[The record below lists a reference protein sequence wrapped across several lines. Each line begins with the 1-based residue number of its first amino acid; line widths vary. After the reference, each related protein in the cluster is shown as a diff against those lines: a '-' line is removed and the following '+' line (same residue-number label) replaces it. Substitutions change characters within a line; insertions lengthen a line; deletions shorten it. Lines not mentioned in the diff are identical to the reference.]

1 MDSEILSLKIK
12 GGKKMS
18 VKEDLYYSED
28 HEWVREEE
36 ECLVIGV
43 TDFAQEELGDIVF
56 VELPEV
62 DEEFDK
68 DDSFGVLESVK
79 AVSDTF
85 IPVSGRVIEVN
96 EDLLDNP
103 ERINDDPYGEGWLIK
118 IDPADDSELD
128 ELLSAEEYA
137 DFIEE
142 E

>member
-1 MDSEILSLKIK
+1 MSIK
-12 GGKKMS
+12 D
-18 VKEDLYYSED
+18 DLYYSED

-36 ECLVIGV
+36 DYLVIGV

-62 DEEFDK
+62 EEEFDK

-85 IPVSGRVIEVN
+85 IPVSGRIIEVN
-96 EDLLDNP
+96 EALLDNP
-103 ERINDDPYGEGWLIK
+103 ELINDDPYGEGWLIK
-118 IDPADDSELD
+118 VEPADDSELD

-137 DFIEE
+137 EFIEE

>member
-1 MDSEILSLKIK
+1 
-12 GGKKMS
+12 MS
-18 VKEDLYYSED
+18 VKENLYYSED

-36 ECLVIGV
+36 DCLVIGV
-43 TDFAQEELGDIVF
+43 SDFAQEELGDIVF

-62 DEEFDK
+62 EEEFDK

-96 EDLLDNP
+96 EALLDNP
-103 ERINDDPYGEGWLIK
+103 ELINDDPYGEGWLIK
-118 IDPADDSELD
+118 VDPADDSELD

-137 DFIEE
+137 EFIEE

>member
-1 MDSEILSLKIK
+1 
-12 GGKKMS
+12 MS

-28 HEWVREEE
+28 HEWVRAEDDY
-36 ECLVIGV
+36 LVIGV

-62 DEEFDK
+62 EEEFDK

-85 IPVSGRVIEVN
+85 IPVSGRIIEIN
-96 EDLLDNP
+96 ENLLDNP
-103 ERINDDPYGEGWLIK
+103 ELINDDPFGEGWLIK
-118 IDPADDSELD
+118 VDPADDSELD

-137 DFIEE
+137 EFIEE

>member
-1 MDSEILSLKIK
+1 
-12 GGKKMS
+12 MS

-36 ECLVIGV
+36 DSLVIGV
-43 TDFAQEELGDIVF
+43 SDFAQEELGDIVF

-103 ERINDDPYGEGWLIK
+103 ELINDDPYGEGWLIK
-118 IDPADDSELD
+118 IDPADDTELD

>member
-1 MDSEILSLKIK
+1 MSIK
-12 GGKKMS
+12 D
-18 VKEDLYYSED
+18 DLYYSED

-36 ECLVIGV
+36 NCLVIGV

-62 DEEFDK
+62 DEKFNRN
-68 DDSFGVLESVK
+68 DSFGVLESVK
-79 AVSDTF
+79 AVSDNF
-85 IPVSGRVIEVN
+85 MPISGRIIEVN

-103 ERINDDPYGEGWLIK
+103 ELINDDPYGEGWLIK
-118 IDPADDSELD
+118 VDPADDMELD

-137 DFIEE
+137 QLIEE

>member
-1 MDSEILSLKIK
+1 
-12 GGKKMS
+12 MS

-68 DDSFGVLESVK
+68 GDSFGVLESVK

-103 ERINDDPYGEGWLIK
+103 ELINDDPYGEGWLIK

>member
-1 MDSEILSLKIK
+1 
-12 GGKKMS
+12 MS
-18 VKEDLYYSED
+18 VKDDLYYSED
-28 HEWVREEE
+28 HEWIREEE
-36 ECLVIGV
+36 EYLLIGI

-85 IPVSGRVIEVN
+85 IPISGRVIEVN
-96 EDLLDNP
+96 EDLIDNP
-103 ERINDDPYGEGWLIK
+103 ELINDDPYGDGWLIK
-118 IDPADDSELD
+118 VEPADDSELD

-137 DFIEE
+137 EFIEE

>member
-1 MDSEILSLKIK
+1 
-12 GGKKMS
+12 MS
-18 VKEDLYYSED
+18 VKKDLYYSKD

-36 ECLVIGV
+36 DCLVIGI

-62 DEEFDK
+62 EEEFDK

-96 EDLLDNP
+96 DKLLDNP
-103 ERINDDPYGEGWLIK
+103 ELINDDPYGEGWLIK
-118 IDPADDSELD
+118 VDPADDSELD

-137 DFIEE
+137 EFIEE

>member
-1 MDSEILSLKIK
+1 
-12 GGKKMS
+12 MS
-18 VKEDLYYSED
+18 VKENLYYSED

-36 ECLVIGV
+36 DCLVIGV
-43 TDFAQEELGDIVF
+43 SDFAQEELGDIVF

-62 DEEFDK
+62 EEEFNK

-96 EDLLDNP
+96 EALLDNP
-103 ERINDDPYGEGWLIK
+103 ELINDDPYGEGWLIK
-118 IDPADDSELD
+118 VDPADDSELD

>member
-1 MDSEILSLKIK
+1 
-12 GGKKMS
+12 MS
-18 VKEDLYYSED
+18 VKDDLYYSED
-28 HEWVREEE
+28 HEWIREEE
-36 ECLVIGV
+36 DYLLIGI

-85 IPVSGRVIEVN
+85 IPISGKVIEVN
-96 EDLLDNP
+96 EDLIDNP
-103 ERINDDPYGEGWLIK
+103 ELINDDPYGDGWLIK
-118 IDPADDSELD
+118 VDPADDSELD

-137 DFIEE
+137 EFIEE

>member
-1 MDSEILSLKIK
+1 
-12 GGKKMS
+12 MS

-36 ECLVIGV
+36 DYLVIGV

-103 ERINDDPYGEGWLIK
+103 ELINDDPYGDGWLIK
-118 IDPADDSELD
+118 VDPADDSELD

-137 DFIEE
+137 EFIEE

>member
-1 MDSEILSLKIK
+1 
-12 GGKKMS
+12 MS

-28 HEWVREEE
+28 HEWVREEADY
-36 ECLVIGV
+36 LVIGV

-68 DDSFGVLESVK
+68 DQSFGVLESVK

-85 IPVSGRVIEVN
+85 IPVSGKVIEVN
-96 EDLLDNP
+96 EELLDNP
-103 ERINDDPYGEGWLIK
+103 ELINDDPYGGGWLIK

>member
-1 MDSEILSLKIK
+1 
-12 GGKKMS
+12 MS

-68 DDSFGVLESVK
+68 GDSFGVLESVK

-96 EDLLDNP
+96 DNLLDNP
-103 ERINDDPYGEGWLIK
+103 ELINDDPYGDGWLIK
-118 IDPADDSELD
+118 VDPADDSELD

-137 DFIEE
+137 EFIEE

>member
-1 MDSEILSLKIK
+1 
-12 GGKKMS
+12 MS

-36 ECLVIGV
+36 DYLVIGV

-68 DDSFGVLESVK
+68 DDNFGVLESVK

-85 IPVSGRVIEVN
+85 IPVSGRIIEVN
-96 EDLLDNP
+96 ENLLDNP
-103 ERINDDPYGEGWLIK
+103 ELINDDSYGDGWLIK
-118 IDPADDSELD
+118 LDPADDSELD
-128 ELLSAEEYA
+128 ELLSAEEYTE
-137 DFIEE
+137 FIEE

>member
-1 MDSEILSLKIK
+1 
-12 GGKKMS
+12 MS

-36 ECLVIGV
+36 DYLVIGV

-85 IPVSGRVIEVN
+85 IPVSGRVIKVN

-103 ERINDDPYGEGWLIK
+103 ELINDDPYGEGWLIK
-118 IDPADDSELD
+118 VDPADDSELD

-137 DFIEE
+137 EFIEE

>member
-1 MDSEILSLKIK
+1 
-12 GGKKMS
+12 MS

-36 ECLVIGV
+36 DYLVIGV

-85 IPVSGRVIEVN
+85 IPVSGRVIAVN

-103 ERINDDPYGEGWLIK
+103 ELINDDPYGEGWLIK
-118 IDPADDSELD
+118 VDPADDSELD

-137 DFIEE
+137 EFIEE

>member
-1 MDSEILSLKIK
+1 
-12 GGKKMS
+12 MS
-18 VKEDLYYSED
+18 VKDDLYYSED

-36 ECLVIGV
+36 DCLVIGV

-62 DEEFDK
+62 EEKFEK
-68 DDSFGVLESVK
+68 NDSFGVLESVK

-85 IPVSGRVIEVN
+85 IPVSGKITEVN
-96 EDLLDNP
+96 ETLMDNP
-103 ERINDDPYGEGWLIK
+103 ELINDDPYGDGWLVK
-118 IDPADDSELD
+118 VDPADDTELD

-137 DFIEE
+137 EFIEE

>member
-1 MDSEILSLKIK
+1 
-12 GGKKMS
+12 MS
-18 VKEDLYYSED
+18 VKKDLYYSED
-28 HEWVREEE
+28 HEWVREDEDL
-36 ECLVIGV
+36 LVIGV

-56 VELPEV
+56 VELPEL

-85 IPVSGRVIEVN
+85 IPVSGRVVEVN
-96 EDLLDNP
+96 ENLLDNP
-103 ERINDDPYGEGWLIK
+103 ELINDDPYGEGWLIK

-137 DFIEE
+137 EFIEE

>member
-1 MDSEILSLKIK
+1 
-12 GGKKMS
+12 MS

>member
-18 VKEDLYYSED
+18 VKKDLYYSED

-36 ECLVIGV
+36 DCLVIGV

-103 ERINDDPYGEGWLIK
+103 ELINDDPYGEGWLIK

>member
-1 MDSEILSLKIK
+1 
-12 GGKKMS
+12 MS

-36 ECLVIGV
+36 DYLVIGV
-43 TDFAQEELGDIVF
+43 TDFAQEELGVIVF

-103 ERINDDPYGEGWLIK
+103 ELINDDPYGEGWLIK
-118 IDPADDSELD
+118 VDPADDSELD

-137 DFIEE
+137 EFIEE

>member
-1 MDSEILSLKIK
+1 
-12 GGKKMS
+12 MS
-18 VKEDLYYSED
+18 VKDDLYYSED

-36 ECLVIGV
+36 DYLVIGV

-62 DEEFDK
+62 EEEFDK

-85 IPVSGRVIEVN
+85 IPVSGRIIEVN
-96 EDLLDNP
+96 ENLLDNP
-103 ERINDDPYGEGWLIK
+103 ELINDDPYGEGWLIK
-118 IDPADDSELD
+118 VDPADDTELD

-137 DFIEE
+137 EFIEE

>member
-1 MDSEILSLKIK
+1 
-12 GGKKMS
+12 MS

-28 HEWVREEE
+28 HEWVRAEEDY
-36 ECLVIGV
+36 LVIGV

-85 IPVSGRVIEVN
+85 IPVSGRIIEVN
-96 EDLLDNP
+96 ENLLDNP
-103 ERINDDPYGEGWLIK
+103 ELINDDPFGEGWLIK
-118 IDPADDSELD
+118 VDPADDSELD

-137 DFIEE
+137 EFIEE